1 MEWREGC
8 QCLSRAT
15 TLLAH
20 IVLQK
25 FKRIFLKMLKECL
38 ITSLN
43 HKLLALTSLYG
54 LNFLSYD
61 TKTYK

>member
-1 MEWREGC
+1 MNSVEWREGC
-8 QCLSRAT
+8 RCLSRAT

-25 FKRIFLKMLKECL
+25 FERIFLKMLKECL

-43 HKLLALTSLYG
+43 HKLLASTTLY
-54 LNFLSYD
+54 
-61 TKTYK
+61 